1 MNPPLKVDGVSARRR
16 SGTWTQPLGTLVLS
30 LLSLGMGVA
39 PAVAKPKLPVVA
51 SPLPVAEVPAMT
63 TPMSLEQATAGLPG
77 TGPLQAELEL
87 FSDSKPLGTIHC
99 QLLSDKAPLAVA
111 QFVGLARGV
120 RPWKEPR
127 SQKWVQRP
135 LYENNLVHR
144 VIAGQLLQA
153 GDPLCTGDA
162 SCSGMAG
169 GGEPGFAI
177 PDELRPELRFD
188 RPGVLAWA
196 NRGPGTSGSQFVITE
211 KELPWLDGRHTI
223 FGLCQDQ
230 ALIEQVTHVEFTAR
244 DMPKVAIVIKRIN
257 ITRQGAGAA
266 TARGPRAKK

>member
-16 SGTWTQPLGTLVLS
+16 SGTWTQPLGTLALS

-51 SPLPVAEVPAMT
+51 KPLPVAEVPAMT
-63 TPMSLEQATAGLPG
+63 TPLSLEQATAGLPG

-87 FSDSKPLGTIHC
+87 VSDSKPLGTIHC
-99 QLLSDKAPLAVA
+99 QLFSDKAPLAV
-111 QFVGLARGV
+111 
-120 RPWKEPR
+120 
-127 SQKWVQRP
+127 
-135 LYENNLVHR
+135 
-144 VIAGQLLQA
+144 AGQLLQA

-169 GGEPGFAI
+169 SGDPGFAI

-266 TARGPRAKK
+266 TDRGPRAKK